1 MSILGD
7 QTMLLLFRGLDAAAL
22 RQRVIA
28 HNLANLNTPNFK
40 RSTVSFEEALV
51 RAQSS
56 ALTPLRTHERHL
68 SPAAAAAEPQ
78 VVTDQSAVRRLDGN
92 SVDLEREMLEMVT
105 NQLRYNTYIQQ
116 INSRFDNWRFVINEG
131 RR

>member
-1 MSILGD
+1 MSIFGD
-7 QTMLLLFRGLDAAAL
+7 QTMFMLSRGLDVAAL

-40 RSTVSFEEALV
+40 RSTVSFEETLA

-56 ALTPLRTHERHL
+56 ALAPRRTHERHL
-68 SPAAAAAEPQ
+68 SPAAAPAEPQ

-92 SVDLEREMLEMVT
+92 NVDLEREMLTMVT